1 MSNDQVDKK
10 VTAGGGARGHD
21 ILHDEVLT
29 NEYLINDAIEA
40 ENAEHAMDMWSAA
53 KKHLAACLW
62 AFLMCFTIVSSR
74 FIMFIIIYFV
84 AVHSKILETF
94 GGR

>member
-1 MSNDQVDKK
+1 MSNEQADEK
-10 VTAGGGARGHD
+10 VAAGGGACGHD

-53 KKHLAACLW
+53 KKHPAACL
-62 AFLMCFTIVSSR
+62 
-74 FIMFIIIYFV
+74 
-84 AVHSKILETF
+84 
-94 GGR
+94 